1 MVFIIQQTQNK
12 DTIALQI
19 KLNEL
24 IASSQAASN
33 RLVSAEDLTT
43 EELEVLKKFY
53 SRLSALA
60 KKESDIH
67 TSHSLDEADVRHA
80 RKLEAAL
87 DKTIKQ
93 KH

>member
-1 MVFIIQQTQNK
+1 
-12 DTIALQI
+12 
-19 KLNEL
+19 
-24 IASSQAASN
+24 
-33 RLVSAEDLTT
+33 
-43 EELEVLKKFY
+43 
-53 SRLSALA
+53 LA
-60 KKESDIH
+60 KKEGDIH